1 MTGNFFTDEEFFQG
15 DGEHDGEL
23 FQDGEHDGEIF
34 TDRELFQGDGEH
46 DGELFQDGEH
56 DGDMIFLVRA
66 WALFLWMGKTGTFSG
81 GHDRKL

>member
-1 MTGNFFTDEEFFQG
+1 MTGNFFRTENMTGKF
-15 DGEHDGEL
+15 
-23 FQDGEHDGEIF
+23 F

-56 DGDMIFLVRA
+56 DGDMIFLVQA